1 MKYIFLLV
9 CSHFFFLGCASK
21 QLKSIESSDSASWE
35 TKAQIKDLKRNKEQT
50 VSIDMYSVK
59 NKNLRMEVSA
69 TLGYQVASVVMD
81 PEQISY
87 VVYPQKRFYNGRN
100 SDNAFSKVLGI
111 SIHPMNLS
119 NIAFE
124 SPIRGKGWTCSQ
136 NESGLLKSCE
146 NKDSKTQVQYVSRE
160 EGRKKVRILS
170 PNFEMIWVLEAPDTS
185 FQPKPEI
192 FTLKVPN
199 GYREVKIN

>member
-1 MKYIFLLV
+1 MKYIFLLG
-9 CSHFFFLGCASK
+9 CSYLFFAGCASK
-21 QLKSIESSDSASWE
+21 QLKSIEASDAASWE
-35 TKAQIKDLKRNKEQT
+35 TKAQIRDLKRNKEQT
-50 VSIDMYSVK
+50 VSIDLYAVK

-69 TLGYQVASVVMD
+69 TLGYQVASVVMN

-87 VVYPQKRFYNGRN
+87 VVYPQKRFYEGKN
-100 SDNAFSKVLGI
+100 SDNAFAKVLGI

-124 SPIRGKGWTCSQ
+124 VPVRGKGWSCSQ

-146 NKDSKTQVQYVSRE
+146 NKDNKTQVQYLSRE
-160 EGRKKVRILS
+160 EGRKKVRISS

-199 GYREVKIN
+199 GYREIKIN